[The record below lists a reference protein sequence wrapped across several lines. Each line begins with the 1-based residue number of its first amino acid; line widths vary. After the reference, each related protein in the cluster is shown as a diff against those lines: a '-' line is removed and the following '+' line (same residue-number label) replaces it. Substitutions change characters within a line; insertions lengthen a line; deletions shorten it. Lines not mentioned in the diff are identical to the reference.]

1 MHMRMEIYPR
11 TAVERA
17 MKVQEVLLRATAGK
31 IKWWQAAEMIG
42 ISERQMRRWK
52 KRYEASGFDGLL
64 DLRCGV
70 PSINALSLR
79 IDGPSRPAS
88 NASQARAGISSGP
101 IILS

>member
-1 MHMRMEIYPR
+1 MHTRMEIYPR

-17 MKVQEVLLRATAGK
+17 MKLQEVLLRATAGK

-64 DLRCGV
+64 DRRSGV
-70 PSINALSLR
+70 PNR
-79 IDGPSRPAS
+79 RRVP
-88 NASQARAGISSGP
+88 QARQSK
-101 IILS
+101 LSACIENSTSI